1 MLPDPMTKK
10 INPSTPIWDDNT
22 KNKQQ
27 KDQEQRERDG
37 DTIDVATEEQNEEE
51 RLSEFL
57 LKQLQIERGEFPEE
71 QEKMKLIS
79 ESIEDIEY
87 ITEDSDDGK
96 KNYRIRG
103 VFLQADIKN
112 RNGRVYPLSVLQK
125 ETARYNKEYI
135 QKKRAF
141 GELGHPD
148 GPTVNLERV
157 SHMITSLHPDGKNF
171 IGEAK
176 IMDTPY
182 GKIVKNLID
191 EGAKLG
197 VSSRGMG
204 SLTPGRGGSQV
215 VKDDFYLATAADIVA
230 DPSAPNA
237 FVEGIMEGK
246 EWIWDNGAVK
256 EMTIAAYK
264 KELDVKYKMAQAR
277 EEKAAEI
284 FTDFMSKL

>member
-1 MLPDPMTKK
+1 
-10 INPSTPIWDDNT
+10 
-22 KNKQQ
+22 
-27 KDQEQRERDG
+27 
-37 DTIDVATEEQNEEE
+37 
-51 RLSEFL
+51 
-57 LKQLQIERGEFPEE
+57 
-71 QEKMKLIS
+71 MKLIS
-79 ESIEDIEY
+79 EHVEDIEY
-87 ITEDSDDGK
+87 ITEADAEGK
-96 KNYRIRG
+96 KNYRIKG
-103 VFLQADIKN
+103 VFMQAEVKN
-112 RNGRVYPLSVLQK
+112 RNNRMYPMNVLEK
-125 ETARYNKEYI
+125 EVKRYNKEYV
-135 QKKRAF
+135 QQKRAF

-157 SHMITSLHPDGKNF
+157 SHMITKLYPDGKNF

-204 SLTPGRGGSQV
+204 SLEPRRDMHV

-246 EWIWDNGAVK
+246 EWIWDNGK
-256 EMTIAAYK
+256 IREMDIEAYK
-264 KELDVKYKMAQAR
+264 RELNMKYAR
-277 EEKAAEI
+277 KSARDEKAVEI
-284 FTDFMSKL
+284 FEDFMSKI